1 MKKSK
6 TPNRIAYEKE
16 YRRVTAAVRR
26 MKKGGYDINMPI
38 KKSSELSTVRKRD
51 IERLKKLTADALYQ
65 RATYQ
70 GRSAVAE
77 RARRRSAS
85 ARKAA
90 RTRRAPRVNLERIAL
105 EKVEKML
112 DTWRENPGAKRLK
125 AFLDTAG
132 RQDAGKIARKWL
144 EDSSLSVVTL
154 LYEEQADV
162 LIAKTQNDFMDS
174 VNTDL
179 IANWSDYYQEWG
191 EINE

>member
-1 MKKSK
+1 MKKAK

-16 YRRVTAAVRR
+16 YRRVTATVRR
-26 MKKGGYDINMPI
+26 MKKGGYDINVQI
-38 KKSSELSTVRKRD
+38 KKPSALASVRKRD

-70 GRSAVAE
+70 GGSAVAE

-90 RTRRAPRVNLERIAL
+90 RTRRTPRVDLERIAL

-112 DTWRENPGAKRLK
+112 DTWRENPGARRLK
-125 AFLDTAG
+125 AFLDTVDW
-132 RQDAGKIARKWL
+132 QDAGKIARKWL
-144 EDSSLSVVTL
+144 DENALTVPTL

-162 LIAKTQNDFMDS
+162 LITKTQNDFMDS
-174 VNTDL
+174 ANADL
-179 IANWSDYYQEWG
+179 IANWADYYQEWG

>member
-1 MKKSK
+1 MKKTK
-6 TPNRIAYEKE
+6 TPNRLAYEKE

-26 MKKGGYDINMPI
+26 MKKGGYDINVRI
-38 KKSSELSTVRKRD
+38 KKPSDLSAVRKRD
-51 IERLKKLTADALYQ
+51 IDRLKKLTADALYQ

-77 RARRRSAS
+77 RERRRSAS

-90 RTRRAPRVNLERIAL
+90 RTRRAPRVDLERIAL

-112 DTWRENPGAKRLK
+112 DTWRENPGAGRLK
-125 AFLDTAG
+125 AFLDTVD

-144 EDSSLSVVTL
+144 DENALSAVTL

-162 LIAKTQNDFMDS
+162 LITKTQNDFMDS
-174 VNTDL
+174 ANADL

-191 EINE
+191 EINA

>member
-1 MKKSK
+1 MKKQK

-16 YRRVTAAVRR
+16 YRRITAAVRR
-26 MKKGGYDINMPI
+26 MKKGGYDINVPI
-38 KKSSELSTVRKRD
+38 KKPSELVAVRKRD
-51 IERLKKLTADALYQ
+51 IERLKKLTADALYH

-90 RTRRAPRVNLERIAL
+90 RTRRTPHVDLERIAL

-125 AFLDTAG
+125 AFLDTVD

-144 EDSSLSVVTL
+144 DENALTVPTL
-154 LYEEQADV
+154 LYEELADA
-162 LIAKTQNDFMDS
+162 LIAKTQNYF
-174 VNTDL
+174 VNSANSDL
-179 IANWSDYYQEWG
+179 VNYLSDYYQEWG

>member
-1 MKKSK
+1 MKKQK

-16 YRRVTAAVRR
+16 YRRVTSAVRR
-26 MKKGGYDINMPI
+26 MKKAGYDINVQI
-38 KKSSELSTVRKRD
+38 KKPSSLGAVRKRD
-51 IERLKKLTADALYQ
+51 IDRLKKLTADALYQ

-70 GRSAVAE
+70 GGSAVAE
-77 RARRRSAS
+77 RERRRSAS

-90 RTRRAPRVNLERIAL
+90 RTRRAPRVDLERIAL

-125 AFLDTAG
+125 AFLDTVDWQG
-132 RQDAGKIARKWL
+132 AGKIARKWL
-144 EDSSLSVVTL
+144 EDSSLSVVTF

-162 LIAKTQNDFMDS
+162 LITKTQNDFMDS
-174 VNTDL
+174 ANADL

>member
-1 MKKSK
+1 MKKQK

-26 MKKGGYDINMPI
+26 MKKGGYDINVQI
-38 KKSSELSTVRKRD
+38 KRPSDLATVRKRD
-51 IERLKKLTADALYQ
+51 IDRLKKLTADALYQ

-77 RARRRSAS
+77 RERRRSAS

-90 RTRRAPRVNLERIAL
+90 RTRRAPRVDLERVAL

-125 AFLDTAG
+125 AFLDTVDW
-132 RQDAGKIARKWL
+132 QDAGKIARKWL
-144 EDSSLSVVTL
+144 DENALSAVTL

-162 LIAKTQNDFMDS
+162 LITKTQNDFMDS
-174 VNTDL
+174 ANADL

-191 EINE
+191 EINA